1 MLFKLT
7 KSSSGIKAIA
17 ELNEPK
23 LTLLLEL
30 GNPDKSGRL
39 EIKNFN
45 LTSNS
50 DLDFLDYSKFLKELN
65 LQNIIESISKSIAVQ
80 QNTNSSKLESFD
92 PVARF
97 LNTYTPKLP
106 NQRMKLK
113 DWVAIAAKYKEVMD
127 KKDKGL
133 VNNIH
138 KELSDYFG
146 VSESAIRQL
155 LRRAKENDFITSFGQ
170 GRGYFPSGKTYR
182 YLLAPELI
190 EKEDTVAS

>member
-1 MLFKLT
+1 MLFKVT
-7 KSSSGIKAIA
+7 RSSTEIKAVA
-17 ELNEPK
+17 ELKEPK

-30 GNPDKSGRL
+30 GKPDKSGRL

-45 LTSNS
+45 LSSNS

-65 LQNIIESISKSIAVQ
+65 LQNIIENISKSIALQ

-92 PVARF
+92 PTARF
-97 LNTYTPKLP
+97 LNSYTPKQP

-113 DWVAIAAKYKEVMD
+113 DWVAIAAKYKEALD

-133 VNNIH
+133 INNIH
-138 KELSDYFG
+138 KELSNYFG
-146 VSESAIRQL
+146 ISESAIRQL
-155 LRRAKENDFITSFGQ
+155 LRRARENDFISSFGQ
-170 GRGYFPSGKTYR
+170 GRGYYPSGKTYR

-190 EKEDTVAS
+190 EKEDTFAS